1 MDTHRID
8 NPYSGETVAER
19 RYLGDAEVEGLVTR
33 AFRAHKSWA
42 KTPLAERIALCERF
56 CQELE
61 KDSERVA
68 REDEPAA
75 R

>member
-8 NPYSGETVAER
+8 NPYTGELVAER
-19 RYLGDAEVEGLVTR
+19 RFLGDAEVEGLVTR

-42 KTPLAERIALCERF
+42 RTPSPTASRSA
-56 CQELE
+56 
-61 KDSERVA
+61 SASA
-68 REDEPAA
+68 RSWRRRASASPA